1 MHDHFSFVNV
11 SLNTKGSFENSY
23 QSFLLQSRERE
34 REREGERERERER
47 EGGRQRERQ
56 RQRDRETERER
67 FYTQT
72 LNMKATILP

>member
-34 REREGERERERER
+34 RERERER
-47 EGGRQRERQ
+47 GRQRERQ

-67 FYTQT
+67 FYTQI